1 MVIIISIY
9 CIVLISSLIFHS
21 YQKTFIRS
29 LSKKEYHLL
38 FLFPLSLMIADT
50 IFMFFPEK
58 CAKGKEKMRA
68 LYVFED
74 SKSKNRTY
82 MAQVIA
88 YVIGILLL
96 FNTFALAVGLMDLK
110 DQGST
115 LQETISRPGY
125 GQKGQKET
133 YQVSLE
139 NQETHFYEEVDYVVS
154 PRNYTEETFH
164 QAVEE
169 SKEKLLQQLL
179 GENTAADHI
188 TKPLHLVKK
197 IPSKGMTVKWIR
209 DNKELVE
216 NDGSIQNKTITEQQE
231 ITVTAVINCGEFE
244 EEYEIPLII
253 YPYQASKEEDLLS
266 KINMALN
273 EADEKSRTENTVVLP
288 ETIDG
293 KEVYF
298 YQEKKQR
305 YITFLCFGMLFAVMV
320 PILWNRKWKEKL
332 EHREEELRM
341 DYPELVN
348 KLVLLV
354 EAGMTVTRAWAKIAT
369 DYETA
374 KNKKGKSSRYVYE
387 EMVASYYELKNG
399 VSESQV
405 FDGFGRRIKLAP
417 YMKLSSLLAQNSTKG
432 MEGILNYMK
441 AEAVEAFSD
450 RKELAKRL
458 GEKAGTKMLLPMGLM
473 LGVVFVVIIIPAFTV
488 L

>member
-9 CIVLISSLIFHS
+9 CIVLIFSLIFHS
-21 YQKTFIRS
+21 YQRTYIKS
-29 LSKKEYHLL
+29 LPKKEYHLL

-50 IFMFFPEK
+50 IHRYFPER
-58 CAKGKEKMRA
+58 CAREKEKMRA

-74 SKSKNRTY
+74 SKSKSRASL
-82 MAQVIA
+82 AQLIA
-88 YVIGILLL
+88 YIIGILLL
-96 FNTFALAVGLMDLK
+96 FNTFAFMSSLMDLK
-110 DQGST
+110 DQESIR
-115 LQETISRPGY
+115 QQIINRPGY
-125 GQKGQKET
+125 GQKSQRKT
-133 YQVSLE
+133 YQVALE
-139 NQETHFYEEVDYVVS
+139 DPDIQFYEEVEYVVA
-154 PRNYTEETFH
+154 PRNYTKETFH
-164 QAVEE
+164 QAVED
-169 SKEKLLQQLL
+169 SKDLLLKQLL
-179 GENTAADHI
+179 GENAATDHI
-188 TKPLHLVKK
+188 TRPLNLIKS
-197 IPSKGMTVKWIR
+197 IPAKGIAVKWIR
-209 DNKELVE
+209 DDKGLIQ
-216 NDGSIQNKTITEQQE
+216 NDGSIENKAITEKQE
-231 ITVTAVINCGEFE
+231 IIVTAVMSCGEFE
-244 EEYEIPLII
+244 EEYEIPLVIF
-253 YPYQASKEEDLLS
+253 PYEASKEEELLS
-266 KINMALN
+266 KIHTALT
-273 EADEKSRTENTVVLP
+273 EADQNSRTEDTLALP

-305 YITFLCFGMLFAVMV
+305 YLTILCFGVLFAILV
-320 PILWNRKWKEKL
+320 PVLWNRKWKEKL
-332 EHREEELRM
+332 NQREEELRL

-354 EAGMTVTRAWAKIAT
+354 EAGMTVTRAWSKIAM

-374 KNKKGKSSRYVYE
+374 KTMKGKATRYVYE

-405 FDGFGRRIKLAP
+405 FDRFGRRMKLAP

-441 AEAVEAFSD
+441 AEAVEAFLD